1 MEKINFTN
9 YPNTDKPINA
19 ENLNQMQ
26 TNIENEIE
34 GSKLKSAILV
44 ILNETTEVT
53 LTGAWV
59 QLKIPFNKVLRK
71 LGDGFSLLNDG
82 TVVASNDVK
91 RFRATVGVRIAENL
105 SRNILS
111 AYNTL
116 DGETISAFGSTN
128 VNLNSILSSTEE
140 TLTLSNGSVK
150 IGSCVSKVLI
160 SGVLRGYF
168 QNNNTS
174 NDYEVGCRINK
185 NTSIARTIEFMIEK
199 NTTKS
204 VELITVAPFLL
215 DVEENDVIS
224 LGIYSSTGN
233 VSRQYLKNSYL
244 TIEVIE

>member
-1 MEKINFTN
+1 MKKFTN
-9 YPNTDKPINA
+9 YPNKTTPIN
-19 ENLNQMQ
+19 
-26 TNIENEIE
+26 
-34 GSKLKSAILV
+34 
-44 ILNETTEVT
+44 
-53 LTGAWV
+53 
-59 QLKIPFNKVLRK
+59 
-71 LGDGFSLLNDG
+71 
-82 TVVASNDVK
+82 
-91 RFRATVGVRIAENL
+91 AENL

-168 QNNNTS
+168 KNNSTS

-185 NTSIARTIEFMIEK
+185 NTSIARTIDFMIEK